1 MSFYH
6 TLYTSFICI
15 CYTGNDDHA
24 TYHKR
29 SSAILR
35 RAIVMYWAEK
45 GYVPIYLRYM
55 YITIAPVLYTA
66 MLGYSSCRY
75 EVVESATYG
84 VEMTGFGETESGS
97 NSSSVHNSVYTCNTT
112 DITLQALH
120 ILQNNDDYI
129 DKDILYNIMISI
141 CNMNITCISRRFFQT
156 PPSVYKQLYL
166 RVE

>member
-1 MSFYH
+1 M
-6 TLYTSFICI
+6 L
-15 CYTGNDDHA
+15 YTGNDDHA

-29 SSAILR
+29 SSVILR

-55 YITIAPVLYTA
+55 YNIIAPVLYTA
-66 MLGYSSCRY
+66 MYEYSSCRY
-75 EVVESATYG
+75 VVEPATYG
-84 VEMTGFGETESGS
+84 VEMTGSGEPK
-97 NSSSVHNSVYTCNTT
+97 SSTPPQSVYTCNTT
-112 DITLQALH
+112 DATLQALH
-120 ILQNNDDYI
+120 IQQNNDSYMH
-129 DKDILYNIMISI
+129 KDIIYDIMISI